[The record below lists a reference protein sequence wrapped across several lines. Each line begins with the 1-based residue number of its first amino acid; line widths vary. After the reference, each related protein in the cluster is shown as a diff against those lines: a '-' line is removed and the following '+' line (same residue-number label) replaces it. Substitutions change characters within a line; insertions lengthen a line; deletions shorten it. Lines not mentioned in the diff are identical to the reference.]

1 MWMVRHI
8 FLGLLAVLV
17 LCVLALFTVPQLGI
31 LFLNQI
37 ETTQFNVEG
46 DTLYMSGE
54 INSKTLNQF
63 ETLMDQHPNVT
74 RLVVLDVPGSIDD
87 NSMIQLGYRVRELGL
102 NTHLDADSQIYSGG
116 VDLFLAGVQRTMETG
131 AIWGVHS
138 WSDGTNQATDYPRGA
153 PEHEQ
158 NRLYIQRMLGD
169 DAFYWFTI
177 EAAPAEEI
185 HVMSDAEISRYGLL
199 TD

>member
-1 MWMVRHI
+1 MVRHI

-185 HVMSDAEISRYGLL
+185 HVMSGEEIRRFGLL

>member
-1 MWMVRHI
+1 MRMVRHI

-185 HVMSDAEISRYGLL
+185 HVMSGEEIRRFGLL

>member
-131 AIWGVHS
+131 AILGVHS

>member
-8 FLGLLAVLV
+8 FLGLLAALV

-185 HVMSDAEISRYGLL
+185 HVMSGEEIRRFGLL

>member
-185 HVMSDAEISRYGLL
+185 HVMSGEEIRRFGLL